1 MIYVDDGSCDLAC
14 HQECP
19 IGLSLRST
27 YPWTDAK
34 MAGDGRVRLR
44 KHHFSGVLAWWPG
57 SAGISSVVANNMAIC
72 RPTFG
77 GGISHH
83 QMWVHP
89 RPLWI
94 TMGFGEQFE
103 VSYRAQGEVGGSGVM
118 ARATAFAPLRAL
130 DTPAVLP
137 SEISALT
144 WLTDRCL

>member
-1 MIYVDDGSCDLAC
+1 MTDHVDLAC

-57 SAGISSVVANNMAIC
+57 SAGISSVVANNTAIC

-89 RPLWI
+89 RPPHGLRWDLASNLKYQQ
-94 TMGFGEQFE
+94 TFAN
-103 VSYRAQGEVGGSGVM
+103 RDSGVL
-118 ARATAFAPLRAL
+118 ARVSIQVNRAFYQAQVQLICNYRWK
-130 DTPAVLP
+130 V
-137 SEISALT
+137 EK
-144 WLTDRCL
+144 